1 MDILKNT
8 TDGIYPFQPYQQA
21 LWDKLRQ
28 GGFKQGQMTLY
39 SAGRQSGKS
48 MLNAMYGKTYS
59 DNLCQEIILDSQEYI
74 RELKISFGNLVT
86 GRINQK
92 KKVKK
97 YQFSRAEWY
106 VADFDWKHQADVLA
120 WCTQQF
126 GPHPQRPDAWSR
138 WCHRAWTEIH
148 FRDSKDYE
156 WFVLRWS

>member
-1 MDILKNT
+1 MNIIKNVT
-8 TDGIYPFQPYQQA
+8 EGIEPLPYQQA
-21 LWDKLRQ
+21 LWDKLSQ

-48 MLNAMYGKTYS
+48 YLNAYLNTWFQN
-59 DNLCQEIILDSQEYI
+59 NLCQEIVLPEQEYI
-74 RELKISFGNLVT
+74 QELKISFGNLAT
-86 GRINQK
+86 NRIKQK

-106 VADFDWKHQADVLA
+106 VADFAWAHQGEVLA
-120 WCTQQF
+120 WCSQQF

-138 WCHRAWTEIH
+138 WSHKYQGKIH

>member
-1 MDILKNT
+1 MNIIKNVT
-8 TDGIYPFQPYQQA
+8 EGIEPLPYQQA
-21 LWDKLRQ
+21 LWDKLSQ

-48 MLNAMYGKTYS
+48 YLNAYLNTWFQN
-59 DNLCQEIILDSQEYI
+59 NLCQEIVLPEQEYI
-74 RELKISFGNLVT
+74 QELKISFGNLAT
-86 GRINQK
+86 NRSKQK

-106 VADFDWKHQADVLA
+106 VADFAWAHQGKVLA
-120 WCTQQF
+120 WCSQQF

-138 WCHRAWTEIH
+138 WSHKYQGKIH

>member
-1 MDILKNT
+1 MGILKNT

-21 LWDKLRQ
+21 LWDKLKQ
-28 GGFKQGQMTLY
+28 GGFKQGEMTLY
-39 SAGRQSGKS
+39 TSGRLSGKS

-106 VADFDWKHQADVLA
+106 VAEFDWKRQADVLA
-120 WCTQQF
+120 WCSQQF
-126 GPHPQRPDAWSR
+126 GPHPKNPDAWSR
-138 WCHRAWTEIH
+138 WCHKYQGKIH